1 MTAVGEGRIR
11 VLIADDHALLRA
23 GLARLL
29 LRHPTFEVVG
39 ESADGP
45 GTLAAVT
52 ACKPDLLLLDLFM
65 PETDP
70 PRLIE
75 SVRAQ
80 VPTLRVLVITGNP
93 HPTDVRAVL
102 AAGASGVVLKD
113 SGLDVLL
120 DAIARV
126 CEGRMFLDP
135 DLPLDAPS
143 PADDLSPRE
152 HEIMVHLARGASYRD
167 IAQRFHLSERTVET
181 YRRRIADKLGLRTRA
196 DLTNYALQRGLLA
209 TAS

>member
-1 MTAVGEGRIR
+1 MTAVGEGKIR

-23 GLARLL
+23 GLGRLL
-29 LRHPTFEVVG
+29 VRQPTLEVVG

-45 GTLAAVT
+45 STLASVAELR
-52 ACKPDLLLLDLFM
+52 PDLLLLDLFM
-65 PETDP
+65 PETEP

-75 SVRAQ
+75 NVRAL
-80 VPTLRVLVITGNP
+80 VPSLRVLVVTGNP
-93 HPTDVRAVL
+93 HPTDVRAAL

-120 DAIARV
+120 EAVARV

-135 DLPLDAPS
+135 DLPLDAPA
-143 PADDLSPRE
+143 PPDDLSPRE

-196 DLTNYALQRGLLA
+196 DLTSYALRRGLLA
-209 TAS
+209 NAS